1 MTQTTADAIAAPDP
15 HVQIDPSILY
25 VGTPVVLVSTRNEDG
40 SHNLMP
46 MSSVFFLGHTG
57 MLGFGRRSQ
66 TWANLVREKECVLN
80 FPSADMVTAVDRLAL
95 TTGRDPVPAVKS
107 EVGYRHV
114 RDKFAHAGLTPL
126 TSTTVGAMRVAECPI
141 AMEATVSAVRPMGE
155 DHPVGAASVEVEV
168 VQVHVHESVR
178 AAGHP
183 NRVDPDLWR
192 PLIMSFQKFYGLGPQ
207 VHPSRLSTIDEEW
220 YR

>member
-1 MTQTTADAIAAPDP
+1 MTQTNADAIAAPDP

-25 VGTPVVLVSTRNEDG
+25 VGTPVVLISTRNEDG

-57 MLGFGRRSQ
+57 LLGFGRRSQ

-95 TTGRDPVPAVKS
+95 TTGRDPVPEVKR

-126 TSTTVGAMRVAECPI
+126 ASATVGAMRVAECPI
-141 AMEATVSAVRPMGE
+141 AMEAIVTELRPIGE
-155 DHPVGAASVEVEV
+155 DHPAGAASVEVEV
-168 VQVHVHESVR
+168 SRVHVHESVR
-178 AAGHP
+178 TAGHAD
-183 NRVDPDLWR
+183 RIDPDLWR
-192 PLIMSFQKFYGLGPQ
+192 PLVMSFQKFYGLGPQ